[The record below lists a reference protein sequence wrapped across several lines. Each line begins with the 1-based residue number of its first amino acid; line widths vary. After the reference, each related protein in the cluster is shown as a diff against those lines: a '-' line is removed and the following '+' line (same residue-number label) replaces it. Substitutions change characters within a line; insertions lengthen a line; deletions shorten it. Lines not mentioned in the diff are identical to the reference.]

1 MRNWEIT
8 DQGMNEEME
17 PTESGKEEEEGDDT
31 CFLVFAIILLNSVG
45 FLKHPLGFFSAPL
58 WTRQSMLRI

>member
-1 MRNWEIT
+1 
-8 DQGMNEEME
+8 MNEEME